1 MDIVLTL
8 PQREREIV
16 LSGLTYW
23 KLFQSGLKK
32 KQSKKTSTMFF
43 GFQSFV
49 YLKASV
55 QGKKNPNPVQL
66 MSNRGLFSNKLL
78 PLKWS
83 NVSSDTEN
91 LEG

>member
-1 MDIVLTL
+1 
-8 PQREREIV
+8 
-16 LSGLTYW
+16 
-23 KLFQSGLKK
+23 
-32 KQSKKTSTMFF
+32 MFF

-55 QGKKNPNPVQL
+55 QGEKKPNPVQL

>member
-1 MDIVLTL
+1 
-8 PQREREIV
+8 
-16 LSGLTYW
+16 
-23 KLFQSGLKK
+23 
-32 KQSKKTSTMFF
+32 MFF

-55 QGKKNPNPVQL
+55 QGEKNPNPVQL

-83 NVSSDTEN
+83 NVSSVPGGLINQKGIYLKGWT
-91 LEG
+91 